1 MPSHTESNS
10 RWGKGQMEQVEQTDE
25 TDGMNKMNEVG
36 TQNGLYKYRTLHFTF
51 ENSVE
56 MIISIPNC
64 VYHNAS

>member
-1 MPSHTESNS
+1 
-10 RWGKGQMEQVEQTDE
+10 MEQVEQTDE